1 MSVPLERPIIDL
13 DVATGAYYIYLKN
26 YSYEE
31 IVKRYAELL
40 ALFELNLKQFSLTEL
55 RSATCPEDLK
65 GFQGKFILPTVKDKL
80 SKERRVL
87 LDYKLSYDK
96 LHYYIAELEIILDR
110 ISTIFNS
117 GN

>member
-13 DVATGAYYIYLKN
+13 DVATCAYYIYLKN

-65 GFQGKFILPTVKDKL
+65 GIPGKVYFTD
-80 SKERRVL
+80 S
-87 LDYKLSYDK
+87 
-96 LHYYIAELEIILDR
+96 
-110 ISTIFNS
+110 
-117 GN
+117 